1 MHEVIFR
8 PFRKQLY
15 GRANMTDS
23 QKQQIVEMRKKG
35 FGYTAIANELG
46 TTKDCVR
53 MICRRL
59 KIAGKASE
67 STNCFCRNCGK
78 RINENHLERTKIFCS
93 NKCRMSWW
101 NKHRKTK
108 PAICECCGKPY
119 DAYTDTR
126 FCSHEC
132 YVNFRFYGGKK

>member
-1 MHEVIFR
+1 
-8 PFRKQLY
+8 
-15 GRANMTDS
+15 MTDS
-23 QKQQIVEMRKKG
+23 QKQQIVEMRNNGFSYSAIAAELNLSKDGIKMFCIRNG
-35 FGYTAIANELG
+35 FGG
-46 TTKDCVR
+46 RGSDSRKDY
-53 MICRRL
+53 CRY
-59 KIAGKASE
+59 
-67 STNCFCRNCGK
+67 CGK

-93 NKCRMSWW
+93 NKCRMAWW